1 MICTHIHIPR
11 ASQGALV
18 VEYPPAKA
26 GDGRDVGSV
35 PGSGRFPGEGNGT
48 PLQDSCPENYMDR
61 GAWQATVCRV
71 PKSQTRLSE
80 HTRIPNS
87 LRTEI

>member
-1 MICTHIHIPR
+1 M
-11 ASQGALV
+11 

-61 GAWQATVCRV
+61 GAWQATIHGVA
-71 PKSQTRLSE
+71 KSQMQLSM
-80 HTRIPNS
+80 HTYLIKKCTFFLKINI
-87 LRTEI
+87 LK

>member
-35 PGSGRFPGEGNGT
+35 PGSGRFPGEGNGH
-48 PLQDSCPENYMDR
+48 PLQYSCLGNPMDR
-61 GAWQATVCRV
+61 GDWQVIVHGFTKESNIA
-71 PKSQTRLSE
+71 
-80 HTRIPNS
+80 
-87 LRTEI
+87 